1 MPVTTKGKIALRKSI
16 KREKLN
22 RVVLANVK
30 TLRKKTTKAIESKS
44 ADAEKMIKDT
54 VKAIDKQ
61 IQKGRI
67 KKNTGARMK
76 SRMVKSYNKTKAAAT
91 AK

>member
-16 KREKLN
+16 RKADRN
-22 RVVLANVK
+22 RLALANVK
-30 TLRKKTTKAIESKS
+30 TLKKKTTKAIESKS
-44 ADAEKMIKDT
+44 TDAEKMIKDT

-76 SRMVKSYNKTKAAAT
+76 SRMVKSYNKTKTAAT
-91 AK
+91 SK